1 MIANELKDVTTY
13 HRRITI
19 YFKKQ
24 LLFNETL
31 KEKVFLLTATK
42 LRLKNDKTKIKHLP
56 VKKIG

>member
-42 LRLKNDKTKIKHLP
+42 LRLKNDKTIKF
-56 VKKIG
+56 